1 VLKFLICIVEQQL
14 EFGFFSHRNTVSVHH
29 YLKAVAIMAG
39 ASKQWDLA
47 SSDPKKL
54 VTQQWKERHLLSPE
68 RLSRLVT
75 DHKPPT
81 KLFRDKT
88 LDEISNPRLF
98 RLNQRTLLWKFK
110 IEHMPG
116 KENYF
121 SDATSRPPAGNFD
134 TVDDKD
140 EDNMDQSLATIYKPT
155 IDSIRAVTWEMVKV
169 ETTNDLVL
177 SKLIFFIQNGFS
189 LHRQELEPELQ

>member
-1 VLKFLICIVEQQL
+1 MK
-14 EFGFFSHRNTVSVHH
+14 SV
-29 YLKAVAIMAG
+29 
-39 ASKQWDLA
+39 
-47 SSDPKKL
+47 
-54 VTQQWKERHLLSPE
+54 T
-68 RLSRLVT
+68 
-75 DHKPPT
+75 
-81 KLFRDKT
+81 
-88 LDEISNPRLF
+88 
-98 RLNQRTLLWKFK
+98 LNQRTLLWKFE

-121 SDATSRPPAGNFD
+121 SDATSRHPAGNFD

-189 LHRQELEPELQ
+189 LHRQELEPELQQYWEHKEKLWTVDDVIVLGERVVIPTSSKSIAIPTRSTPRNDQYE